1 MSKRAQSTE
10 HVIPEYEYI
19 SLVHLHSVGSWL
31 GLRHSK
37 CERLH
42 QDRPVGVLDN
52 IAAKLAAEL
61 NTSSPASPKYAQLYE
76 QILRTIEGD
85 DWNPGDRLP
94 PDSEF
99 ARVLPVSL
107 GTVQRALNLL
117 AGDGVIAPR
126 HGHGTFVSDT
136 ATPE

>member
-1 MSKRAQSTE
+1 M
-10 HVIPEYEYI
+10 
-19 SLVHLHSVGSWL
+19 
-31 GLRHSK
+31 
-37 CERLH
+37 
-42 QDRPVGVLDN
+42 GVLDK

-76 QILRTIEGD
+76 QILRTIEGG
-85 DWNPGDRLP
+85 DWNPGDRMP

-99 ARVLPVSL
+99 VRVLPVSL

-117 AGDGVIAPR
+117 AGDGVIARR